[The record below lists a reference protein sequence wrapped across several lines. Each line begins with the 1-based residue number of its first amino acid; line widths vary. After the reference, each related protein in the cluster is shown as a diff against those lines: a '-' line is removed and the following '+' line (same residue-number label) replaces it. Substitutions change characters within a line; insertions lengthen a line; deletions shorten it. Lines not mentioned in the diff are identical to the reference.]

1 MLARRGP
8 HPSASQPP
16 SPLGKALSTRY
27 NSIKWKYLK
36 KPSLLGKG
44 RKKFVDR
51 GKCGYYNKVKKVY
64 RVLPEWAGSLKRGE
78 GTTTGY
84 GSDDETGRDCDDTAP
99 KGMRELSGKRTGF

>member
-1 MLARRGP
+1 MLQLYKVEVLEKVF
-8 HPSASQPP
+8 SS
-16 SPLGKALSTRY
+16 
-27 NSIKWKYLK
+27 WK
-36 KPSLLGKG
+36 
-44 RKKFVDR
+44 RAEKFVDR
-51 GKCGYYNKVKKVY
+51 GKCGYYNKVQKVY

>member
-1 MLARRGP
+1 MPPGAAR
-8 HPSASQPP
+8 
-16 SPLGKALSTRY
+16 LGIVTAFLQCC
-27 NSIKWKYLK
+27 LF
-36 KPSLLGKG
+36 PEKG

-51 GKCGYYNKVKKVY
+51 GKCGYYNKVQKVY